1 MYARPAMR
9 EKLIERHLVAEVT
22 RLGGFAPKWV
32 SPGHTGVPDRLCFL
46 PGGYL
51 IAVECK
57 APGKKPTLLQA
68 KVLRQLEGLGFR
80 VAVVDSH
87 TDVDA
92 LMMEYE
98 LWKRGQP

>member
-1 MYARPAMR
+1 MR
-9 EKLIERHLVAEVT
+9 EKVIEKYLAESVT

-68 KVLRQLEGLGFR
+68 KVHQTLKQMGFA

-98 LWKRGQP
+98 LWRKGQQP